1 MCTCDLLGSF
11 HLAAALLC
19 PLTGTSL
26 ASPIHKH
33 VTSVGLGK
41 SKQLLWILFDLHP
54 LLGQGA
60 DVRLSEYGHC
70 NFISSKH
77 ACVFY
82 DKVSCLRMH
91 CGVVMSSCLYPQA
104 TQDYELIN
112 YSEHGTMVD
121 GVLYSCDFNSSTRN
135 PNQDVVLTLDD
146 LSSLGKGRRAS
157 QARIRLERA
166 RESLT
171 DKQEAKRALE
181 AALRLSTP
189 IKDDL
194 SLAEEMSKCE
204 GLMTRTGLKRVAATE
219 NAASGVNSSV
229 VLSIPFSKTKKSD
242 AVTKKGNTRK
252 QSPAKSAQREGAQ
265 RVVDKKAVSSLV
277 RQEHIDPKTMSQ
289 TVAGHAGRTEAKK
302 LSQRL
307 SHYQET
313 PVLTASQ
320 QALLTTPH
328 HTPCGCDK
336 SLSNALDS
344 SGRGWEGTATLYH
357 GSRLRFGC
365 LQFILSLAGRPG
377 HTQLIQA
384 LGNQLEEDL

>member
-1 MCTCDLLGSF
+1 M
-11 HLAAALLC
+11 
-19 PLTGTSL
+19 
-26 ASPIHKH
+26 
-33 VTSVGLGK
+33 
-41 SKQLLWILFDLHP
+41 
-54 LLGQGA
+54 
-60 DVRLSEYGHC
+60 
-70 NFISSKH
+70 
-77 ACVFY
+77 
-82 DKVSCLRMH
+82 
-91 CGVVMSSCLYPQA
+91 
-104 TQDYELIN
+104 
-112 YSEHGTMVD
+112 D
-121 GVLYSCDFNSSTRN
+121 GVLYSCDFNSSTLN
-135 PNQDVVLTLDD
+135 PNQDIVLTLDD

-242 AVTKKGNTRK
+242 AVSKKGNARK

-265 RVVDKKAVSSLV
+265 RAADLKTKKSVSSLA
-277 RQEHIDPKTMSQ
+277 RQEHFDPKTMSQ
-289 TVAGHAGRTEAKK
+289 TAAGRSEAKK
-302 LSQRL
+302 LSQKSVRL
-307 SHYQET
+307 LQHQET

-320 QALLTTPH
+320 QALLITPH

-365 LQFILSLAGRPG
+365 LQFILSLAGHPG
-377 HTQLIQA
+377 HIQLLQA
-384 LGNQLEEDL
+384 LSNQLEEDL